1 VEAKDIERRFRASV
15 DDSVRV
21 LEEDGEG
28 VYRVLNPFVLDDG
41 DHLPIVLQ
49 RIDAGWRLS
58 DEGRTLRRC
67 AAERGVDG
75 RLSAPQQ
82 RSIVATMTAFE
93 VEARGGELWTAVPAA
108 DDGFALD
115 RFARC
120 LVQILKGEA

>member
-1 VEAKDIERRFRASV
+1 MEAKDIERRFRASV

-28 VYRVLNPFVLDDG
+28 LYRVLNPFVLDDG

-49 RIDAGWRLS
+49 HTDAGWRLS
-58 DEGRTLRRC
+58 DAGRTLRRC

-82 RSIVATMTAFE
+82 RAIATTMQAFE
-93 VEARGGELWTAVPAA
+93 VEARAGTLWTAVPAD
-108 DDGFALD
+108 DDGSALD

-120 LVQILKGEA
+120 LMQILKG

>member
-1 VEAKDIERRFRASV
+1 MEAKDIERRFRASV

-49 RIDAGWRLS
+49 RTGAGWRLS
-58 DEGRTLRRC
+58 DQGRTLRRC
-67 AAERGVDG
+67 AAERGLDG
-75 RLSAPQQ
+75 RLSP
-82 RSIVATMTAFE
+82 RSSGLIAATMTAFE
-93 VEARGGELWTAVPAA
+93 VEARAGELWTAVPVD
-108 DDGFALD
+108 DDGSALD

-120 LVQILKGEA
+120 QLQILKGEA